1 MNEIMFVFGG
11 KKIRTLI
18 GIVIGFFI
26 LLSLTQGAWAGFGI
40 TPPYFINHNLTQGSH
55 FEKSIWLTRGDPS
68 EDLRIKVSVDVPGA
82 NEWIS
87 IDKGNSFLLPKGE
100 QKVAMII
107 RIDVPKKAEFK
118 SYPGY
123 IRITTYPVNGSEG
136 GGQVAIILGARIEVD
151 LDVKDIEIF
160 DFEIQR
166 VNTYDLEEG
175 HKVLWWFS
183 PGKISFEME
192 IENTGNVKAAPSKV
206 IFEIYDAREENL
218 LETVEVK
225 RMNKINSFETGTV
238 IAELPTKLLAGSYW
252 AVFKVF
258 KKDEMVK
265 EGRIHLSILPRG
277 TIRPI
282 PKEWFGIRIWV
293 WVLTMI
299 ILVILSI
306 GGWLIYK
313 RKEEVEKIVKR
324 ILKEFQT

>member
-1 MNEIMFVFGG
+1 MFLFDR
-11 KKIRTLI
+11 KKIRTFI

-26 LLSLTQGAWAGFGI
+26 LLSSTQGAWAGFGI
-40 TPPYFINHNLTQGSH
+40 TPPYFINHNLTRGSH
-55 FEKSIWLTRGDPS
+55 FEKRIWLTRGDPS
-68 EDLRIKVSVDVPGA
+68 GDLRIEVAVDVPGA

-87 IDKGNSFLLPKGE
+87 IDRGKSFILEEGE
-100 QKVAMII
+100 QKTPMII
-107 RIDVPKKAEFK
+107 KIDVPKRAEFK

-136 GGQVAIILGARIEVD
+136 EGQVAIILGARIEVD
-151 LDVKDIEIF
+151 LDVRNIKIF

-192 IENTGNVKAAPSKV
+192 IENIGNVKAAPSRV
-206 IFEIYDAREENL
+206 VFEIYDAKEENL

-225 RMNKINSFETGTV
+225 RMNKVDPFQTGTV
-238 IAELPTKLLAGSYW
+238 IAKLPTKLLAGSYW

-277 TIRPI
+277 TMQPI
-282 PKEWFGIRIWV
+282 PKEWLGLQIWI
-293 WVLTMI
+293 WVLTTI
-299 ILVILSI
+299 ILVVLGI
-306 GGWLIYK
+306 GGWLAYK
-313 RKEEVEKIVKR
+313 RKEKVEKTVKK
-324 ILKEFQT
+324 ILKRFKT